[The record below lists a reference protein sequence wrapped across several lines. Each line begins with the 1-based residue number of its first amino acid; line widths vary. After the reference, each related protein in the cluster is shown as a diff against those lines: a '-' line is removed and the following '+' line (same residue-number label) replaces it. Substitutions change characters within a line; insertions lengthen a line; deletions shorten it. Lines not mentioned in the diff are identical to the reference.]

1 MPRDYRAENLRR
13 RYGITHADFEHQ
25 LRVQGGR
32 CAICNTP
39 HTASPLHVDHDHD
52 TAALRGLLCTACNV
66 GLGQFHDDV
75 ELLEAATHYLRR
87 FDYDDPDA

>member
-25 LRVQGGR
+25 LWLQGGR
-32 CAICNTP
+32 CAICNTS
-39 HTASPLHVDHDHD
+39 HTAAPLHVDHDHD
-52 TAALRGLLCTACNV
+52 TSALRGLLCTACNV

>member
-13 RYGITHADFEHQ
+13 RYGITLADFERQ
-25 LRVQGGR
+25 LWLQGGR
-32 CAICNTP
+32 CAICNAS

-52 TAALRGLLCTACNV
+52 TSALRGLLCTACNV

-87 FDYDDPDA
+87 FDYNAPDA

>member
-13 RYGITHADFEHQ
+13 RYGITTTDYAHQ
-25 LRVQGGR
+25 LRLQGGR
-32 CAICNTP
+32 CAICRSLP
-39 HTASPLHVDHDHD
+39 ASPLHVDHDHD

-75 ELLEAATHYLRR
+75 ELLDAAATYLRR
-87 FDYDDPDA
+87 FDYDDPDS